1 MQDSITESKLSDLR
15 AKLQKYSQTIVAYC
29 DDNSRDYIGALE
41 LAMQEVVNLT
51 RIVIS
56 DREVASKMNVPFPSL
71 VLYHASDNGIVYHGT
86 LDKQEVLKWVL
97 VADLPAIVPYTVSFT
112 RRLFDKRHGINLQLF
127 FFAPEK
133 NPGSKAQRYRAILEP
148 IAEKYRG
155 TLFVSHIP
163 SENPRLLD
171 YYGVRATQVPTIGL
185 ANFVGERMDKYAFSG
200 EFTEQNIVRFI
211 ERFLKGE
218 LKPFLRSEEEPKT
231 NEGPVY
237 VGSAVEMACRP
248 LLEAR
253 LIRWCMTHRWTSL

>member
-1 MQDSITESKLSDLR
+1 MIDEKFSELQDNIK
-15 AKLQKYSQTIVAYC
+15 KYPKTIVVYC
-29 DDNSRDYIGALE
+29 DDKSIDYIRALD

-51 RIVIS
+51 RIVVHEP
-56 DREVASKMNVPFPSL
+56 EVAKKMDVPFPSL
-71 VLYHASDNGIVYHGT
+71 VLYSPDGKGIVYHGA
-86 LDKQEVLKWVL
+86 LDQSAVLKWVL
-97 VADLPAIVPYTVSFT
+97 VADLPPIVPYTVSFT

-133 NPGSKAQRYRAILEP
+133 NPGVKAQRYRAILEP

-155 TLFVSHIP
+155 ILFVSHIP

-185 ANFVGERMDKYAFSG
+185 ANFVGTRMDKYAFKD
-200 EFTEQNIVRFI
+200 EFTEQNIIRFI

-218 LKPFLRSEEEPKT
+218 LKPFLRTEDEPET

-237 VGSAVEMACRP
+237 VGSASGVACRR
-248 LLEAR
+248 LWEAR
-253 LIRWCMTHRWTSL
+253 STRWPTTPQRTSL